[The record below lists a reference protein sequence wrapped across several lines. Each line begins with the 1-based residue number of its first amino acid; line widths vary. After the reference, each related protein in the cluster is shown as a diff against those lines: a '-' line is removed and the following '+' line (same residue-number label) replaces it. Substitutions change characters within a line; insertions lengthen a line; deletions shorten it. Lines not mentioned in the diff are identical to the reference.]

1 MAVNMES
8 LVGGLKKGVARG
20 YGLMEYFEVKSEVY
34 EAMLVKSWTLV
45 SKASAVEEM
54 AWALVAQQRTY
65 GSVPSHC
72 LGVMSHIETKL
83 KAKAYTNKKGVK
95 HEDKWEDAHYTK
107 AGTFLDWVSKL
118 GKEPV
123 SYPMNVEITE
133 TNFRFKLNPKAKC
146 VADFFVFDEGT
157 VVDTEAVKARD
168 RPKKSYKAERKA
180 VCADWDAEAKVAKA
194 KAKVEEELDEA
205 YEYSEAEED

>member
-20 YGLMEYFEVKSEVY
+20 YGLADHYEAKSEVY

-65 GSVPSHC
+65 GSVPSQR
-72 LGVMSHIETKL
+72 LGIMSDIRTKL

-107 AGTFLDWVSKL
+107 DGTFLGWVSVL
-118 GKEPV
+118 GNEPV
-123 SYPMNVEITE
+123 SYPMNVEITNN
-133 TNFRFKLNPKAKC
+133 NFQFVMNPKAKC
-146 VADFFVFDEGT
+146 VADFFVFDEDT

-168 RPKKSYKAERKA
+168 RPKKAYKAERKA
-180 VCADWDAEAKVAKA
+180 VYADWDAEAKAAKA

-205 YEYSEAEED
+205 YEYSEAGED